1 LIHSLATHFFGQ
13 CLTTC
18 PKFEVHFTGADQL
31 TGGSGADV
39 LIGGLG
45 ADTLS
50 GGGGADNFR
59 FVNEISGSGADG
71 SLGGTRGDTV
81 TDFNWGTDRNGQ
93 ANATQAD
100 RLDMRELF
108 DEAFTGRAVDDA
120 AKLADGYLDIRN
132 VLRRVNGQDVTDWQI
147 WVDRDGK
154 DSRGASAYG
163 LLATVQ
169 NVSPLGSG
177 SETGITG
184 TETTSE
190 LLRKMLEEGRL
201 VVAGG

>member
-108 DEAFTGRAVDDA
+108 DEAFTGRSVDDA